1 MNSAAKHGAN
11 VTQQLPADIR
21 KMSLK
26 RLQTELDPVNSYG
39 IDDDQHLRFA
49 LHLQREGY
57 SGMAAPRALKFMW
70 AYRMATNPD
79 LYARE
84 CACAEEWAAMN
95 KRPASLP
102 RVWQNLRDF
111 QQANPPK
118 PDLIRIIGRC
128 GAMNSQLSTG
138 GADAAY
144 EQWRATLS
152 ILKFCEAGTDEIEA
166 LTGQHKDYDPD
177 VTAHKMADI
186 SAPFRCETFSA
197 NECEGCKFRGAINS
211 PIALGFQREP
221 KAKKGAR

>member
-1 MNSAAKHGAN
+1 MTAGLNRAN
-11 VTQQLPADIR
+11 VTQQLPPDIQR
-21 KMSLK
+21 MAKE
-26 RLQTELDPVNSYG
+26 RLLAELDKVNSYG
-39 IDDDQHLRFA
+39 IGDDQHLRFA

-57 SGMAAPRALKFMW
+57 SGMAAPRALEFMW

-84 CACAEEWAAMN
+84 CAWAEECAAMN
-95 KRPASLP
+95 KRPVSLP
-102 RVWQNLRDF
+102 RAYNSLREF

-128 GAMNSQLSTG
+128 GAMNHQLQTG

-152 ILKFCEAGTDEIEA
+152 ILKFCEAGADEVEA
-166 LTGQHKDYDPD
+166 LTGQHQDYDPD